1 MTKRVA
7 LGKLA
12 TVHTVDANGRASSSA
27 TGYYKVSN
35 AEAIRVGAY
44 ISIDGTNNIAG
55 TNVRVTHKNQAAFGA
70 NWDIVLSHNKSSQYL
85 PNNGTF
91 YVDYDQYGLK
101 VAKQNANVDQVG
113 QKDLLFDSRSDRRGV
128 VYAQGFQ
135 SSAST
140 EVNFK
145 RGDDFLNY
153 IPLITHDEKK
163 QGFRKVYSQTGAISI
178 FANNAIAEQIASRED
193 SIQPIRAASYT
204 IGQGP
209 WHEEG
214 TGPGT
219 QNVFRQSLNLC
230 EDLSFK
236 VLRLP
241 CAYGYMNQ
249 LYYEDGA
256 YYQHAY
262 SPTKGKKR
270 VISGK
275 FTNSTAGFSNAGGM
289 FVSRPGYNVDSCEI
303 DDLLLGTDN
312 GVAGVAYRGD
322 DQKLATNYA
331 DVIGTSASIPTV
343 SSTLTTTGSNETK
356 SVSFYNPYAIAPT
369 PQLASPTSVSYTSS
383 SDNLFTTYSFT
394 LESASTIKF
403 SLEPRVHSLAIF

>member
-55 TNVRVTHKNQAAFGA
+55 TNVRVTHKNQAAFGDT
-70 NWDIVLSHNKSSQYL
+70 WDIVLSHNISSQYL

-91 YVDYDQYGLK
+91 YADYNEYGLK
-101 VAKQNANVDQVG
+101 VAKQNANVDEVG

-128 VYAQGFQ
+128 IYAQGFQ

-145 RGDDFLNY
+145 RGTDFLNY

-163 QGFRKVYSQTGAISI
+163 QGFRTVAQSIGAMTT

-193 SIQPIRAASYT
+193 SIQPIRAASFYT
-204 IGQGP
+204 GQGP
-209 WHEEG
+209 WIDSG
-214 TGPGT
+214 VNGVG
-219 QNVFRQSLNLC
+219 RQSLNLC

-249 LYYEDGA
+249 LYYADGA
-256 YYQHAY
+256 DYQHAY
-262 SPTKGKKR
+262 TPTKGKKR

-275 FTNSTAGFSNAGGM
+275 FTNSTAGFSNAGGLY
-289 FVSRPGYNVDSCEI
+289 VSRPGYDVDSCEI
-303 DDLLLGTDN
+303 DDLILGTDN
-312 GVAGVAYRGD
+312 GVAGIAYRGD

-331 DVIGTSASIPTV
+331 DVIGTSSAIPSIT
-343 SSTLTTTGSNETK
+343 STLTTTANNQTQTL
-356 SVSFYNPYAIAPT
+356 SFYNPYAVAPT
-369 PQLASPTSVSYTSS
+369 PLVSSPNSSVTYTSS
-383 SDNLFTTYSFT
+383 SDNLFTSYSFT
-394 LESASTIKF
+394 LESAATLKF